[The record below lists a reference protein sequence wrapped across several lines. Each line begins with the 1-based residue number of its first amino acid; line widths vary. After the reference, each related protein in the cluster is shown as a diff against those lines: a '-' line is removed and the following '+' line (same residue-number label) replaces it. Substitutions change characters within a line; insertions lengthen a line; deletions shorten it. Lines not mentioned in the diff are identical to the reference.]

1 MQCYVNQGMDVAKML
16 DRMTDQETLIQTL
29 ELELQEI
36 RDEREIERE
45 KQWNEV
51 SIALTLVL
59 SLGEVC
65 WSSNTLSPQR
75 WRSN

>member
-16 DRMTDQETLIQTL
+16 DRMTDQESLIQTL

-51 SIALTLVL
+51 RILLCTAV
-59 SLGEVC
+59 V
-65 WSSNTLSPQR
+65 
-75 WRSN
+75 